1 MVLRWVLTFCALH
14 HTLPRHGSQDM
25 QQHTFGGPRV
35 KSSRGNVRPS
45 YILFGSFAR
54 DCMTYA
60 ATWLADLSQSNAV
73 SSSSGKGWQIDGLAF
88 RLHRLFFDFQ
98 RLFAGIE
105 ALRPCSS
112 HVRSMLALGHDTR
125 PVQRSATR
133 SPCRSYRPRRSELRP
148 YTTAETSWL
157 LSVLTGSRLH
167 DAQRLGMRS
176 FTSNASS
183 FSST

>member
-98 RLFAGIE
+98 RLFAGTE

-167 DAQRLGMRS
+167 DA
-176 FTSNASS
+176 
-183 FSST
+183 